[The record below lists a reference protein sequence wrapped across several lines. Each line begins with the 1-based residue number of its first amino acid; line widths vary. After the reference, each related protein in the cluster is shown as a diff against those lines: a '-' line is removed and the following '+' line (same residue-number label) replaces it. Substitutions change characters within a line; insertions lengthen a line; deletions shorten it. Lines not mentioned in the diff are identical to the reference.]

1 MRWAAASAIVVIAM
15 VSAVE
20 VDARGGGGRG
30 GGGGFGGGA
39 VRGGAASNGGF
50 SSGSS
55 AAPAQARA
63 APAQK
68 PSAPTAQ
75 PRDNVSQLPSVG
87 RGDWDS
93 GARPPGLAAGIVVG
107 VAIARRSYL
116 AYDGYYY
123 YYEPMSTLPCTPVE
137 ISVGDVVYYQCGSAY
152 YVLTYEGGS
161 LMYVQVDPPAG
172 YQ

>member
-1 MRWAAASAIVVIAM
+1 MTHWTTASAIVVIALF
-15 VSAVE
+15 SAAE
-20 VDARGGGGRG
+20 AEARGGGGRG

-50 SSGSS
+50 SSGGSVS
-55 AAPAQARA
+55 TGSGAAR
-63 APAQK
+63 
-68 PSAPTAQ
+68 AQ
-75 PRDNVSQLPSVG
+75 PRDKASQLPAGG

-116 AYDGYYY
+116 ASDGYYY
-123 YYEPMSTLPCTPVE
+123 YYDEPISSLPCTPRE
-137 ISVGDVVYYQCGSAY
+137 INVGGAMYYQCGSAY
-152 YVLTYEGGS
+152 YMLTYEGGS
-161 LMYVQVDPPAG
+161 VVYVQVDPPPG